1 MAVKKDPAAI
11 LTSRIK
17 MLFSREIS
25 LGITLLLMVIL
36 AMAWANSP
44 WSDSYHKLW
53 KTQLTIGFEDFM
65 ITESL
70 HRWINDGLMAYFFFL
85 IGLEVKREFISGALS
100 TAKKAALPLV
110 AAIGGMLLPAVL
122 YLAFN
127 WNGPGASGWG
137 ISMATDIA
145 FAVGLLT
152 LAGAHIGQPSKTF
165 LKAVA
170 TADDIAV
177 ILIIAFFLSSGV
189 EPSNLIVGGVYFG
202 LMVVGNLLG
211 VRSFWFYLILGT
223 LGLWVALLLSGIHA
237 TLAGFL
243 TALTIPARTSLTERA
258 FRERMVKHIRAFNQT
273 LFTGGPFLSR
283 KQVNLI
289 QEIIY
294 DSKHALPPLQ
304 RVEDNIRPFVHFGV
318 LPLFA
323 LCNAG
328 VTIEGDLWEMLTHP
342 VSLGVITG
350 LVLGKFGGIFLVS
363 KALVAS
369 GMGELPMG
377 SSWKELAGL
386 GLMAGIGFTMA
397 LFIAE
402 LALEDPFLVK
412 AAKLGILAGSL
423 ISGVLGIVWLRAQKS
438 DGSLP

>member
-1 MAVKKDPAAI
+1 MKKAPATI

-85 IGLEVKREFISGALS
+85 IGLEVKRESISGALS
-100 TAKKAALPLV
+100 SPKKAALPLV
-110 AAIGGMLLPAVL
+110 AAIGGMFLPGIM
-122 YLAFN
+122 YLSFN
-127 WNGPGASGWG
+127 WDGPGASGWG
-137 ISMATDIA
+137 VPMATDIA
-145 FAVGLLT
+145 FAVGLLS
-152 LAGAHIGQPSKTF
+152 LAGTHIGQPSRTF
-165 LKAVA
+165 LKALA

-189 EPSNLIVGGVYFG
+189 EPSSLMIGGVYFA
-202 LMVVGNLLG
+202 LMVAGNLLG

-283 KQVNLI
+283 KQVDLI

-323 LCNAG
+323 LSNAG

-350 LVLGKFGGIFLVS
+350 LVFGKFGGIFLVS

-369 GMGELPMG
+369 GMGELPIG

-402 LALEDPFLVK
+402 LALEDPFLVEV
-412 AAKLGILAGSL
+412 AKLGILAGSL
-423 ISGVLGIVWLRAQKS
+423 ISGVLGILWLRAQKEA
-438 DGSLP
+438 GGLQ

>member
-342 VSLGVITG
+342 ISLGVITG